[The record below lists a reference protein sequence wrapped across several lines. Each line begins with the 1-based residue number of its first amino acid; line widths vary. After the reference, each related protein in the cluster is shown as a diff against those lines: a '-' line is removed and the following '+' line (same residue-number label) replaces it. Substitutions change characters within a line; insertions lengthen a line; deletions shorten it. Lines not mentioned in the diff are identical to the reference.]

1 MPQPTEGAPNVPA
14 ACQGSQRHGSVLS
27 ARTCDREEKA
37 AFWKRANRHVRP
49 SPNRGSGAMAGP
61 PTRDQTA
68 ATADGERWTA
78 PSTSRAMGRTHA
90 PSRSPNG
97 LIGGMAGPVSV
108 TKPEY
113 RRPRTVG
120 NRIKRR
126 AVRPQTAVSVGADKE
141 KMRGRIANGVTIL
154 PATEK
159 LFRPPG
165 VCRSRVLIQAGIG
178 AKASY
183 ALFEATN
190 KARRNE
196 LFQRALRYVG
206 ATGFEPATS

>member
-1 MPQPTEGAPNVPA
+1 MP
-14 ACQGSQRHGSVLS
+14 
-27 ARTCDREEKA
+27 
-37 AFWKRANRHVRP
+37 
-49 SPNRGSGAMAGP
+49 
-61 PTRDQTA
+61 
-68 ATADGERWTA
+68 
-78 PSTSRAMGRTHA
+78 
-90 PSRSPNG
+90 
-97 LIGGMAGPVSV
+97 GPVSV
-108 TKPEY
+108 TKSEY
-113 RRPRTVG
+113 RRLQPVG
-120 NRIKRR
+120 KRIKRGGVHR
-126 AVRPQTAVSVGADKE
+126 QKIR
-141 KMRGRIANGVTIL
+141 RRIANGVTIL

-165 VCRSRVLIQAGIG
+165 VCRSRVLIHAGIR